1 MTEINKIDI
10 EDLKRRMTGGITSL
24 KNDFAGLRTGRASAS
39 LLDPITIDA
48 YGSKLPINQLSTISV
63 PEPRSISV
71 QVWDKTQLEQIEKAI
86 RISDLGLNPMID
98 GQLIRIP
105 LPELN
110 TERRQELSKIAA
122 KYAENTKISIRNVRR
137 DGMDKLKKLE
147 KNSDISKDENKTW
160 GIEIQVITDSLTK
173 EVDELYNQKVS
184 EIMNV

>member
-71 QVWDKTQLEQIEKAI
+71 QVWDKTQLEQIE
-86 RISDLGLNPMID
+86 
-98 GQLIRIP
+98 
-105 LPELN
+105 
-110 TERRQELSKIAA
+110 
-122 KYAENTKISIRNVRR
+122 
-137 DGMDKLKKLE
+137 
-147 KNSDISKDENKTW
+147 
-160 GIEIQVITDSLTK
+160 
-173 EVDELYNQKVS
+173 
-184 EIMNV
+184 

>member
-1 MTEINKIDI
+1 VTEINKIDI
-10 EDLKRRMTGGITSL
+10 DGLKRRMTGGITSL

-71 QVWDKTQLEQIEKAI
+71 QVWDKSQLEQIEKAI
-86 RISDLGLNPMID
+86 RTSDLGLNPMID
-98 GQLIRIP
+98 GMLIRIP

-147 KNSDISKDENKTW
+147 KNSDISKDENKSW
-160 GIEIQVITDSLTK
+160 ASEIQVITDNLTK
-173 EVDELYNQKVS
+173 EVDNLYNQKVS

>member
-24 KNDFAGLRTGRASAS
+24 KNEFSGLRTGRASAS

-48 YGSKLPINQLSTISV
+48 YGTKLPINQLSTISV

-71 QVWDKTQLEQIEKAI
+71 QVWDKSQLEQVEKAI
-86 RISDLGLNPMID
+86 RISDLGLNPMVD

-122 KYAENTKISIRNVRR
+122 KYAENTRISIRNVRR

-147 KNSDISKDENKTW
+147 KNSDISQDEHKSW
-160 GIEIQVITDSLTK
+160 GTEIQTMTDSVIK
-173 EVDELYNQKVS
+173 EIDELYNQKVS